1 MVCSTS
7 CAISAIFIIGMI
19 YFYNATSKSE
29 LVKNYK
35 AKMTKENQNI
45 YDKIVA
51 DRLKIS
57 YQGYALGFLI
67 SLIIIL
73 YNLSFKSHKL
83 NTLPITCI
91 VIATSAITNYFYYIL
106 SPKSDSMLNYVKNNK
121 DAQEWYIMYKE
132 MQYNYHFGLALGIV
146 AVGFL
151 SFAFRC

>member
-19 YFYNATSKSE
+19 YFYNATNKSE
-29 LVKNYK
+29 IVKSYK

-91 VIATSAITNYFYYIL
+91 VIATSAIANATKIFIL
-106 SPKSDSMLNYVKNNK
+106 KH
-121 DAQEWYIMYKE
+121 I
-132 MQYNYHFGLALGIV
+132 
-146 AVGFL
+146 
-151 SFAFRC
+151 